1 MGQDTFDLP
10 YMIINSI
17 IMIML
22 ASKQKGKGNAFVNGY
37 SDKIHFDLIFNKT
50 HEVRIIVFELTI
62 RCMWLRLF
70 EGLTVSKKN

>member
-22 ASKQKGKGNAFVNGY
+22 ASKQNGKGNAFVNGY
-37 SDKIHFDLIFNKT
+37 SDKIHFDLILIKT
-50 HEVRIIVFELTI
+50 HEVRIIMILK
-62 RCMWLRLF
+62 MSL
-70 EGLTVSKKN
+70 S